1 MSTSFLSTL
10 RAAKH
15 PSVEAD
21 IFLARQGGNFIDTA
35 NTYQNEESELWLGEW
50 MESRGVRD
58 EMIIATKV
66 SSIKRS
72 DVGKAC

>member
-1 MSTSFLSTL
+1 MYSNTFL
-10 RAAKH
+10 
-15 PSVEAD
+15 V
-21 IFLARQGGNFIDTA
+21 RQGGNFIDTA

-50 MESRGVRD
+50 METRGVRD

-66 SSIKRS
+66 SWIKRS